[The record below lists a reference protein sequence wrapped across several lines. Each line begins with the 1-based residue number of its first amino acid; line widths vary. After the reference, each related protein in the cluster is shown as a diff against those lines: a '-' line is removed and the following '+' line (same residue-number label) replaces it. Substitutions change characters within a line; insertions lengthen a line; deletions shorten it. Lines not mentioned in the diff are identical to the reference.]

1 MAGWIKIH
9 RDIANHWI
17 FQDAEKFKWWI
28 DLLFMASYEDTK
40 VLVGNQLQTIK
51 KGQLIASLDF
61 LAKRWQTS
69 KRTVLKF
76 LVLLESDGMC
86 FRSSNRKVTVIT
98 ICNYESY
105 QEVESTKVT
114 DKYPI
119 GNRCVTENKKLQ
131 EIQEINI
138 TTTAQA
144 HTHTCEEF
152 ANRYRAEN
160 NWSEVGILIHAKG
173 IDDCKSLFEE
183 FVASNKHDGKTW
195 SEYNDFKRH
204 FRQWATQRV
213 QKREKTTQNH
223 PAQKKVISGKDIFNI
238 YGDH

>member
-9 RDIANHWI
+9 RDVAKHWI
-17 FQDAEKFKWWI
+17 FQDAEKFKWRI
-28 DLLFMASYEDTK
+28 DLLFMANYEDSK
-40 VLVGNQLQTIK
+40 VVVGNQLLTIK
-51 KGQLIASLDF
+51 KGQMIASLDF
-61 LAKRWQTS
+61 LAKRWNSS

-86 FRSSNRKVTVIT
+86 IRSSNRKVTIIT

-105 QEVESTKVT
+105 QEVENAKVT

-119 GNRCVTENKKLQ
+119 GNRCVTETKKSE

-152 ANRYRAEN
+152 ASRYRSEN
-160 NWSEVGILIHAKG
+160 NWSEIGLLIRAKD
-173 IDDCKSLFEE
+173 IEDCKSLFED
-183 FVASNKHDGKTW
+183 FVANNRHDGKTW
-195 SEYNDFKRH
+195 SEYNDFRRH
-204 FRQWATQRV
+204 FRQWATQQV
-213 QKREKTTQNH
+213 QKRSKTTQQQTA
-223 PAQKKVISGKDIFNI
+223 PKKIISGKDIFDV
-238 YGDH
+238 YGKH

>member
-9 RDIANHWI
+9 RDISNHWI

-86 FRSSNRKVTVIT
+86 FRASNRKVTIIT
-98 ICNYESY
+98 ICNYEGY
-105 QEVESTKVT
+105 QEVESAKVT
-114 DKYPI
+114 DRYPI
-119 GNRCVTENKKLQ
+119 GNRCVTENKKLE

-138 TTTAQA
+138 TTTAHA
-144 HTHTCEEF
+144 HTYTCEEF
-152 ANRYRAEN
+152 AERYRSEN
-160 NWSEVGILIHAKG
+160 NWSEVGILIHAKN

-183 FVASNKHDGKTW
+183 FVANNKHDGKTW
-195 SEYNDFKRH
+195 PEYNDFKRH
-204 FRQWATQRV
+204 FRQWATQKI
-213 QKREKTTQNH
+213 QKRPKVDSPPPT
-223 PAQKKVISGKDIFNI
+223 KKVISGQDIFDV
-238 YGDH
+238 YGKH